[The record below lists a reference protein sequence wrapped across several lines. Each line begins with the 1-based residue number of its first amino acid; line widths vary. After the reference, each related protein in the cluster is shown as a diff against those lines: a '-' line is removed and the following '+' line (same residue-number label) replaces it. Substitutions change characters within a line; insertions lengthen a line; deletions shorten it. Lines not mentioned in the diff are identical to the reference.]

1 VKSFLEE
8 TNMSEHKPNADL
20 KRRGFLLAGG
30 IGAAGA
36 VAVAVAPSI
45 KQSLPAQAKAL
56 PDTGAGYQASE
67 RTQQYYDTTR
77 V

>member
-1 VKSFLEE
+1 
-8 TNMSEHKPNADL
+8 MIDHKPNANL
-20 KRRGFLLAGG
+20 KRRGFLLAGSV
-30 IGAAGA
+30 GAAGA

-45 KQSLPAQAKAL
+45 KQALPAEAKAQ
-56 PDTGAGYQASE
+56 PDTGAGYQAGE